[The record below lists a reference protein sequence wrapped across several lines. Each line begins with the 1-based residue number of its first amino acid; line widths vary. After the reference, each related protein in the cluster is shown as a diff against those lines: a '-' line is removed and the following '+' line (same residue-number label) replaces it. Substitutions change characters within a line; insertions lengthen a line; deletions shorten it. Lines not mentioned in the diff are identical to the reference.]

1 MYYINFGHFNI
12 HKKIHI
18 CIQFYNLRHIWT
30 HRENFSFEKH
40 ILVLFTLRLYCLFV
54 PLLSTFYH
62 FGSFIARL
70 FTPRGKVRILNIT
83 ITWKW
88 SAYSKKQK
96 YFCLQKYWIELSRAI
111 DMQLYLAIIYDNR
124 FFLPYFIYI
133 YISYIYS
140 HDIHISYIIIIYD
153 LCNVNNLIKRMCSPC
168 FLCNIQ
174 NIWQL
179 WCIFEQVNR
188 DSRQN
193 SSLFC
198 FYTTYWSHKYFP
210 INVFYSNLI
219 QKKLM
224 M

>member
-1 MYYINFGHFNI
+1 MKMKYV
-12 HKKIHI
+12 
-18 CIQFYNLRHIWT
+18 
-30 HRENFSFEKH
+30 FEKTEIFLLAK
-40 ILVLFTLRLYCLFV
+40 ILNRVITGYRHAT
-54 PLLSTFYH
+54 LLSNYLWQPSLPT
-62 FGSFIARL
+62 L
-70 FTPRGKVRILNIT
+70 F
-83 ITWKW
+83 
-88 SAYSKKQK
+88 
-96 YFCLQKYWIELSRAI
+96 
-111 DMQLYLAIIYDNR
+111 
-124 FFLPYFIYI
+124 YI
-133 YISYIYS
+133 YISYIYY
-140 HDIHISYIIIIYD
+140 IYIYIYIYISYIIIIYD
-153 LCNVNNLIKRMCSPC
+153 LCNVNNLIKRMCSPS

>member
-1 MYYINFGHFNI
+1 MKMKYV
-12 HKKIHI
+12 
-18 CIQFYNLRHIWT
+18 
-30 HRENFSFEKH
+30 FEKTEIFLLAK
-40 ILVLFTLRLYCLFV
+40 ILNRVITGYRHAT
-54 PLLSTFYH
+54 LLSNN
-62 FGSFIARL
+62 L
-70 FTPRGKVRILNIT
+70 WQP
-83 ITWKW
+83 
-88 SAYSKKQK
+88 
-96 YFCLQKYWIELSRAI
+96 
-111 DMQLYLAIIYDNR
+111 
-124 FFLPYFIYI
+124 FLPTLFNTYLSYI
-133 YISYIYS
+133 YIIHKWLS

>member
-1 MYYINFGHFNI
+1 MKMKYV
-12 HKKIHI
+12 
-18 CIQFYNLRHIWT
+18 
-30 HRENFSFEKH
+30 FEKTKIFLLAK
-40 ILVLFTLRLYCLFV
+40 ILNRVITGYRHAT
-54 PLLSTFYH
+54 LLS
-62 FGSFIARL
+62 
-70 FTPRGKVRILNIT
+70 N
-83 ITWKW
+83 
-88 SAYSKKQK
+88 
-96 YFCLQKYWIELSRAI
+96 
-111 DMQLYLAIIYDNR
+111 YLWQP
-124 FFLPYFIYI
+124 FLPTLLYIYI
-133 YISYIYS
+133 YIYN
-140 HDIHISYIIIIYD
+140 IHISYIIIIYD
-153 LCNVNNLIKRMCSPC
+153 LCNVNNLIKRMCSPS

-193 SSLFC
+193 SSLFW